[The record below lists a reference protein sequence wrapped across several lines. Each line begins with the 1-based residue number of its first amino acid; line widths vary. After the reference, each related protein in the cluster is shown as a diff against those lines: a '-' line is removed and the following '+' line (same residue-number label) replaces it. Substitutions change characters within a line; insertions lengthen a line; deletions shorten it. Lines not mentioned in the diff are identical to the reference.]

1 MLSSVSGICGEQMS
15 EAEGTGILQRA
26 EKQKKSSRLCIY
38 AHNRLLFWQFYFAA
52 AAKLRPCQ
60 LVGLCFSSQQSFD
73 APGIEEHSI
82 YFLPAKQCVSAGS
95 DSGATAI

>member
-1 MLSSVSGICGEQMS
+1 MS

-82 YFLPAKQCVSAGS
+82 YFLPVKQCVSAGS